1 MKKIIYTFYCCSLF
15 CIYLSNAQTNT
26 IKKANKLYSS
36 MSYFEAIPEY
46 EKALKKDSNNNEVLS
61 KLGDCYRLTNNTN
74 GELIC
79 YGKLLKNGSANSV
92 QKLYYGQA
100 LMSKKGYQEAKKYM
114 DDYNDDNR
122 GKVFSKSITNI
133 KVYYKNEDAYKI
145 NPVSFN
151 SPEND
156 FSPIITKDNTLI
168 FTSAR
173 STTQWVNRKHNWT
186 GKNFY
191 YLYSTKK
198 DKNGKYGKPKLYSNV
213 FQSKY
218 NDGPICFS
226 YDGTTVYFTRND
238 LRGKKVEKSSDGT
251 IKLKIYE
258 ASITKKNKFEN
269 VKELSFNN
277 KEYAFAHPAIS
288 PDGNTIYFSSDMPG
302 TIGGM
307 DLWKSTK
314 QKDGTWSTPENCG
327 DKINTKGNEVFPFI
341 TKENNMYFSSNGL
354 DGIGGLD
361 IYEVKLKDGKFGK
374 VYNMGS
380 PINSSAD
387 DFGIVFSNEL
397 KSGYFSSNRKDENLN
412 DDIFEFSILKPVK
425 RGLVLNLKTK
435 DKTTGEIL
443 PNTSV
448 SFCGTEYKSD
458 EKGEVKIDL
467 EENTECELIVKHENY
482 FDSKQTISSKN
493 INSDL
498 NDLTEINSDVLLE
511 KNTGFTL
518 LAIITDAK
526 DKNPLEGVNMKITD
540 ENGNVLEYITPT
552 SGDYKTPLLNK
563 KLGDVIKYK
572 IELSKAGYLN
582 KAIELTK
589 TLIKPGEQR
598 LNDSLDLSL
607 GKLEVG
613 GDIGKLIDIK
623 PIYFDVNK
631 YNIRPDAALELN
643 KIIKVMTDYPKMK
656 VELGSHTDCRSSAAY
671 NAALSDKR
679 AKASADYIKKSI
691 SNPERIYGKGYGES
705 KLKNNCACEGA
716 VKSSCTEAEHQE
728 NRRTEFIII
737 KL

>member
-1 MKKIIYTFYCCSLF
+1 MKKIIYTFYCCFLI
-15 CIYLSNAQTNT
+15 CVYESNAQLNT

-46 EKALKKDSNNNEVLS
+46 EKALSKDSNNNEVLS
-61 KLGDCYRLTNNTN
+61 KLGNCYRLTNNVK

-79 YGKLLKNGSANSV
+79 YGKLVKTGQANSL

-114 DDYNDDNR
+114 DEYVDDNR
-122 GKVFSKSITNI
+122 GKMFSKSISNI

-151 SPEND
+151 SEEND
-156 FSPIITKDNTLI
+156 FSPVISKDNKII

-173 STTQWVNRKHNWT
+173 STAQWVNRKHNWT

-191 YLYSTKK
+191 YLYSTEKN
-198 DKNGKYGKPKLYSNV
+198 KNGEFKNPKLYSKV

-258 ASITKKNKFEN
+258 ASVTKKNKFEN
-269 VKELSFNN
+269 VKELPFNN

-307 DLWKSTK
+307 DLWKSSK
-314 QKDGTWSTPENCG
+314 QKDGTWSKPENCG
-327 DKINTKGNEVFPFI
+327 DKINTKGNELFPFI
-341 TKENNMYFSSNGL
+341 TKENVMYYSSNGL

-361 IYEVKLKDGKFGK
+361 IYEVKIKEGNFGK

-387 DFGIVFSNEL
+387 DFGIVFNNEL
-397 KSGYFSSNRKDENLN
+397 KGGFFSSNRTNEDLN
-412 DDIFEFSILKPVK
+412 DDIFEFSIIKPIK

-435 DKTTGEIL
+435 DKNTGDIL
-443 PNTSV
+443 PNTIIN
-448 SFCGTEYKSD
+448 FCGNNYTSD
-458 EKGEVKIDL
+458 EKGELQIDL
-467 EENTECELIVKHENY
+467 EENTNCELIAKHDNY
-482 FDSKQTISSKN
+482 FDAKQTISPVGN
-493 INSDL
+493 DSDL
-498 NDLTEINSDVLLE
+498 SEINLDILLD
-511 KNTGFTL
+511 KNLGFSL
-518 LAIITDAK
+518 FALITDAK
-526 DKNPLEGVNMKITD
+526 DKNPLEGVKMKITD
-540 ENGNVLEYITPT
+540 ENGNIIEHLTPAT
-552 SGDYKTPLLNK
+552 GDYKSILENK
-563 KLGDVIKYK
+563 KLGDNVKYK
-572 IELSKAGYLN
+572 IELSKTGYVN
-582 KAIELTK
+582 KTIEFNK
-589 TLIKPGEQR
+589 KLITPGEQR

-607 GKLEVG
+607 SKLEVG
-613 GDIGKLIDIK
+613 GDIGKMINIK

-631 YNIRPDAALELN
+631 FNIRPDAAIELD
-643 KIIKVMTDYPKMK
+643 KIVKVMTEYPQMK

-671 NAALSDKR
+671 NAALSEKR
-679 AKASADYIKKSI
+679 AKASADYIKKFI
-691 SNPERIYGKGYGES
+691 TNPERIYGKGYGES
-705 KLKNNCACEGA
+705 KLKNNCACEGS
-716 VKSSCTEAEHQE
+716 VKSTCSDAEHQE